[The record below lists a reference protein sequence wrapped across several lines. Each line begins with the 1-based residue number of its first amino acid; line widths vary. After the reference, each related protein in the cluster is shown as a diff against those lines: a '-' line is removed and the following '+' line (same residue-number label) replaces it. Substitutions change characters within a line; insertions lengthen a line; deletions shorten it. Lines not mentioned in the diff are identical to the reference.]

1 MKNLSVLTRCG
12 LIALGSVVGLATP
25 TFASTMTQ
33 PGDGAQLLLVASH
46 GDRDHDRGRDR
57 DHDHISRAEAR
68 AKAEGKDLGDEP
80 GSYVTREFAFQMSP
94 AHVRWC
100 EGRYRSYR
108 AWDNSFQPA
117 IGPRMQCVAPS
128 T

>member
-1 MKNLSVLTRCG
+1 MKHLSVLTRCG
-12 LIALGSVVGLATP
+12 LIALGATLGLASP
-25 TFASTMTQ
+25 AFADTII
-33 PGDGAQLLLVASH
+33 GRGGVQLLLVASH

-57 DHDHISRAEAR
+57 DHDQISRAEAK
-68 AKAEGKDLGDEP
+68 AKAEGKDLGDGP

>member
-1 MKNLSVLTRCG
+1 MKHLSVLTGCG
-12 LIALGSVVGLATP
+12 LIALGSTLGLASP
-25 TFASTMTQ
+25 AFASTITG
-33 PGDGAQLLLVASH
+33 PTDGAQLLLVASH
-46 GDRDHDRGRDR
+46 GDRDHDRGGNR
-57 DHDHISRAEAR
+57 DHGQISRAEAK